1 MLKVILNRL
10 KPQAE
15 EIITE
20 EHTGFRARWS
30 TTEQIFNLRT
40 LCEKYFKHQQM
51 LYNLIIDF
59 KKKKKKKKKKKACN
73 TIWRSALPAVIRKY
87 SIVAAPPQPAI
98 TVVLLK
104 RQGRWCSHNETLWI
118 RPGSY
123 SMLSGSEIRTGH
135 FVVLQIY

>member
-1 MLKVILNRL
+1 MCSNVMVQLCPRPL
-10 KPQAE
+10 A
-15 EIITE
+15 T
-20 EHTGFRARWS
+20 AR
-30 TTEQIFNLRT
+30 RT
-40 LCEKYFKHQQM
+40 LAEG
-51 LYNLIIDF
+51 N
-59 KKKKKKKKKKKACN
+59 
-73 TIWRSALPAVIRKY
+73 
-87 SIVAAPPQPAI
+87 IVAAPPQPAI

>member
-1 MLKVILNRL
+1 M
-10 KPQAE
+10 
-15 EIITE
+15 
-20 EHTGFRARWS
+20 
-30 TTEQIFNLRT
+30 
-40 LCEKYFKHQQM
+40 C
-51 LYNLIIDF
+51 
-59 KKKKKKKKKKKACN
+59 
-73 TIWRSALPAVIRKY
+73 
-87 SIVAAPPQPAI
+87 IVAAPPQPAI